1 MGLKCKYWKTYIYCF
16 FLFKSTCEVPFC
28 EQVIKEKF
36 GLFQSSLFK
45 EVVGEVGVKKKKTE
59 RMAQARYYYESE
71 SLLLTF
77 HDTTVLQFSR
87 ETWAQWKSNQIW
99 KYDQKTN
106 LGVMLFFISRRWL
119 LKREEI

>member
-1 MGLKCKYWKTYIYCF
+1 M
-16 FLFKSTCEVPFC
+16 

-77 HDTTVLQFSR
+77 HDTTVL
-87 ETWAQWKSNQIW
+87 
-99 KYDQKTN
+99 
-106 LGVMLFFISRRWL
+106 
-119 LKREEI
+119 

>member
-1 MGLKCKYWKTYIYCF
+1 MG
-16 FLFKSTCEVPFC
+16 
-28 EQVIKEKF
+28 QVIKEKF

-77 HDTTVLQFSR
+77 HDTTVLQFPR
-87 ETWAQWKSNQIW
+87 ET
-99 KYDQKTN
+99 
-106 LGVMLFFISRRWL
+106 
-119 LKREEI
+119 

>member
-1 MGLKCKYWKTYIYCF
+1 M
-16 FLFKSTCEVPFC
+16 

-45 EVVGEVGVKKKKTE
+45 EVVVKKKKTE

-77 HDTTVLQFSR
+77 HDTTVLQFPR
-87 ETWAQWKSNQIW
+87 ET
-99 KYDQKTN
+99 
-106 LGVMLFFISRRWL
+106 
-119 LKREEI
+119 